1 MKKISKHME
10 ISCQS
15 LGAAM
20 FMAAVC
26 VYMAAGIIIGW
37 ASEEGFRYHIPF
49 VFLLQGVVLSMTAS
63 IVWTLFFGL
72 IKSWKLPA
80 KYFSAMA
87 VVAALLGISMLI
99 PAINSKPGHFIW
111 IISCFISTIGFGT
124 LLAVFSEAYLK
135 KTGERSVLV
144 WEIQ

>member
-1 MKKISKHME
+1 MKKVSKHME

-20 FMAAVC
+20 FMATVC

-37 ASEEGFRYHIPF
+37 ISEKGFQYHTPF
-49 VFLLQGVVLSMTAS
+49 VFLLQGVVVSMIAS

-72 IKSWKLPA
+72 IKSWNFPA

-87 VVAALLGISMLI
+87 VVAAMLGISMLI
-99 PAINSKPGHFIW
+99 PVIKSQPGYFIW

-124 LLAVFSEAYLK
+124 LLAVFSETYLK

>member
-1 MKKISKHME
+1 MQKVSKHME

-26 VYMAAGIIIGW
+26 VYMVAGIIFGW
-37 ASEEGFRYHIPF
+37 VSEEGFHYHAPF
-49 VFLLQGVVLSMTAS
+49 AFLFQGVVVSMTAS
-63 IVWTLFFGL
+63 IVWTLCFGL
-72 IKSWKLPA
+72 IKSWNFLA
-80 KYFSAMA
+80 KYFFAMA
-87 VVAALLGISMLI
+87 VVAALLGMSMLI
-99 PAINSKPGHFIW
+99 PAINSQPGNFIW

-124 LLAVFSEAYLK
+124 LLALFSETHLK